1 MKEGFVVKDAKEG
14 LKESSI
20 DLELINKYTRRALQ
34 EDEIYVFN
42 LVLCDNDLDRDF
54 ECFSLGALNKLQKLF
69 LGKTGIFDHDPK
81 GTNQMARIFFTEVVK
96 GDEKKTHAGE
106 DYYMLKARAYMIK
119 SEKNKDLI
127 LEIDGGI
134 KKEVSVG
141 CNVEA
146 CVCTVC
152 GANIKKSKCNH
163 VKGKEYVKN
172 GNKVLCYGILE
183 NPTDAYEW
191 SFVAVPAQKMAGV
204 VKANREHSETEEVML
219 GGDVVEFRERFKSF
233 DGNGAYL
240 SKQCLGNIHSALEE
254 LEEVRELAG
263 TFKEELIKSVEGAY
277 ILSLPNL
284 SLATIKSIVS
294 KMTVL
299 ELQEFKKAN
308 EKDLASGI
316 YIQTAH
322 KDEGNKP
329 SDHKSFYI

>member
-1 MKEGFVVKDAKEG
+1 VKEGFVVKDVKESP
-14 LKESSI
+14 KESSD
-20 DLELINKYTRRALQ
+20 DLRLINKYTRRALQ
-34 EDEIYVFN
+34 EDEVYVFN

-54 ECFSLGALNKLQKLF
+54 ECFSVSALNKLQKLF

-96 GDEKKTHAGE
+96 SNEKKTHTGE
-106 DYYMLKARAYMIK
+106 DYHMLKARAYMIK

-141 CNVEA
+141 CNVET
-146 CVCTVC
+146 CVCAIC
-152 GANIKKSKCNH
+152 GANIKRSKCNH

-191 SFVAVPAQKMAGV
+191 SFVAVPAQKRAGV
-204 VKANREHSETEEVML
+204 IKGNRETEETTL
-219 GGDVVEFRERFKSF
+219 GSDVVEFQERFKSF

-240 SKQCLGNIHSALEE
+240 SKQCLDSIHSALEE

-263 TFKEELIKSVEGAY
+263 TFKEELIKNVESSY

-308 EKDLASGI
+308 EKGLASGI
-316 YIQTAH
+316 HIQTAR
-322 KDEGNKP
+322 KDENNKLGNP
-329 SDHKSFYI
+329 KSFYI